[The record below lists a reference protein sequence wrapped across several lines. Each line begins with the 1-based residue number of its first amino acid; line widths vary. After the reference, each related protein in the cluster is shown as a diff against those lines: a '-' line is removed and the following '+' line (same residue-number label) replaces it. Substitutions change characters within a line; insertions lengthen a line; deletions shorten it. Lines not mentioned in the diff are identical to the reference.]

1 MRTYFRPAT
10 ATIALLMVSGITS
23 AANAQTVVTTTQ
35 PTTRTVVR
43 EPLKLTPAQRT
54 TIYRTVIPQGGGKK
68 PIVKERI
75 VTETTGSAPVRER
88 VVRETV
94 GRAAPPVRE
103 RVIVEPA
110 AREQVI
116 VEPRERVVVEPTVR
130 DRVIVDQW
138 GRERVVAAP
147 IEANYVVGDRVSASV
162 QLSPFPERI
171 VREMPATSG
180 YRYMVINDRL
190 FLVDPVTSTVVQEIV
205 R

>member
-1 MRTYFRPAT
+1 
-10 ATIALLMVSGITS
+10 MVS
-23 AANAQTVVTTTQ
+23 AANAQTVITTTQ

-94 GRAAPPVRE
+94 GRSAPAVRE

-110 AREQVI
+110 AREQVV
-116 VEPRERVVVEPTVR
+116 VEPRERVVVEPRAPLAVEPTLR
-130 DRVIVDQW
+130 ERVIVDQW
-138 GRERVVAAP
+138 GRERVVAAAP
-147 IEANYVVGDRVSASV
+147 TEVNYVVGDRVPASV

-171 VREMPATSG
+171 VREVPATSG

-190 FLVDPVTSTVVQEIV
+190 LLVDPVTSTVVQEIV